1 MKWYGKEEMA
11 NFLGLEKYPEGNKIL
26 LAMQICTCMSQMR
39 GAHPPFEVPIRV
51 HAQVILKC

>member
-26 LAMQICTCMSQMR
+26 LKLRCNKTRICKY
-39 GAHPPFEVPIRV
+39 AHVC
-51 HAQVILKC
+51 LK